1 MKDNNDYDDDF
12 LWVSPI
18 IGVAALFATLMW
30 AWYEAM
36 R

>member
-1 MKDNNDYDDDF
+1 MKDNNDYDDDYR
-12 LWVSPI
+12 WVFPI
-18 IGVAALFATLMW
+18 IGAAALFATLLW

>member
-1 MKDNNDYDDDF
+1 MKDDNGFDGLF
-12 LWVSPI
+12 
-18 IGVAALFATLMW
+18 GAALLSIGALFFTLLW